1 MSEKRNIK
9 DKAKNLKIN
18 FIGCNMNKRKSVII
32 QIISEEETYIAKYK
46 ISEYRNTLN
55 LVETT
60 KQLDELKQ
68 KEEKSMT
75 EEEQSALNTKEEIN
89 QEFLEFSSKA
99 KKDKNYIEININK
112 LK

>member
-1 MSEKRNIK
+1 MQNQFIIVTLNKI
-9 DKAKNLKIN
+9 LKIN

-32 QIISEEETYIAKYK
+32 QNNIGRGNLYMQNIKF
-46 ISEYRNTLN
+46 SEYRNTLN

-89 QEFLEFSSKA
+89 QEFLEFSIQSK
-99 KKDKNYIEININK
+99 KR
-112 LK
+112 